1 MGIITTADIRAG
13 MVLAADVKDRSG
25 RVLLSADTEIAE
37 KQIKIL
43 KMWGITEAD
52 VKGVAPAGGGASSPP
67 GVDAEAFARAEAE
80 TSMLFAHT
88 NAEHPA
94 VKELFR
100 LAVARTLASKK
111 ESTHGS

>member
-25 RVLLSADTEIAE
+25 RVLLSADTEITE
-37 KQIKIL
+37 KQIRIL

-52 VKGVAPAGGGASSPP
+52 VNGVAPAVGGAGPLP
-67 GVDAEAFARAEAE
+67 GADADALARAEEE
-80 TSMLFAHT
+80 TGMLFAHA

-94 VKELFR
+94 VKELMR
-100 LAVARTLASKK
+100 LAVARMLARKK
-111 ESTHGS
+111 EHTHGS